1 MAWSVEE
8 WCKCLAKTFPEF
20 KYRFARAGEQA
31 NVDLF
36 GERDRVTM
44 SSEKLTGDTGY
55 ELSKNIPEIYK
66 NFEDWMLS
74 SRMFWK

>member
-1 MAWSVEE
+1 MGSEMCIRDSAY
-8 WCKCLAKTFPEF
+8 AD
-20 KYRFARAGEQA
+20 EQA

-44 SSEKLTGDTGY
+44 SSDKLTVDTGY

-66 NFEDWMLS
+66 DFEDWILT
-74 SRMFWK
+74 SRGFWK